1 MAKNQQANKPV
12 LLIGMGR
19 FGIALAQQLVDQ
31 DKEVLAVDRHR
42 SLVQKYADALTHTVE
57 ADATDIEALRQLG
70 AEDFDSAV
78 VGVGTSIESSVLIAA
93 NLVDLGV
100 NQVWAKAI
108 NPTHGKILTRI
119 GCHHVIYPEHD
130 AGVRAAHLVSGQMM
144 DFIKFDD
151 DFAIVKMRPP
161 KALQGKTIN
170 ESQPRKR
177 HQVNVVGVKS
187 PGKDFVYAQPDT
199 KVSPVTPLWSAAT
212 SHSSNTSPTTRRTRQ
227 REAVSSKSLTSH
239 LPGGASTSVETDK
252 RRSAENLC

>member
-1 MAKNQQANKPV
+1 MLV
-12 LLIGMGR
+12 IGLGR

-31 DKEVLAVDRHR
+31 GQEVLAVDRQR
-42 SLVQKYADALTHTVE
+42 SLAQKHAEAFTHTVE

-70 AEDFDSAV
+70 ATEFDAAV

-100 NQVWAKAI
+100 SQVWAKAI

-130 AGVRAAHLVSGQMM
+130 AGVRAAHLVSGKMM

-151 DFAIVKMRPP
+151 DFAIVKMYPP
-161 KALQGKTIN
+161 KVLQGKTIE

-177 HQVNVVGVKS
+177 HHVNVVGVKP
-187 PGKDFVYAQPDT
+187 PGQDFVYAQPETRIRPGDT
-199 KVSPVTPLWSAAT
+199 IVVSGDV
-212 SHSSNTSPTTRRTRQ
+212 R
-227 REAVSSKSLTSH
+227 H
-239 LPGGASTSVETDK
+239 LEWFADHV
-252 RRSAENLC
+252 

>member
-1 MAKNQQANKPV
+1 MPKNQQINKPV
-12 LLIGMGR
+12 LVVGLGR
-19 FGIALAQQLVDQ
+19 FGIALAQQLVSQ
-31 DKEVLAVDRHR
+31 DKEVLAVDRNR

-57 ADATDIEALRQLG
+57 ADATDIDALRQLG
-70 AEDFDSAV
+70 AEEFDSAV
-78 VGVGTSIESSVLIAA
+78 VGVGTSIESSVLVAA

-100 NQVWAKAI
+100 KQVWAKAI

-119 GCHHVIYPEHD
+119 GCHHVVYPEHD

-161 KALQGKTIN
+161 KALQGKTID

-199 KVSPVTPLWSAAT
+199 LVSPGDTIV
-212 SHSSNTSPTTRRTRQ
+212 
-227 REAVSSKSLTSH
+227 VSGDVSQLEWFADH
-239 LPGGASTSVETDK
+239 A
-252 RRSAENLC
+252 

>member
-1 MAKNQQANKPV
+1 MLV
-12 LLIGMGR
+12 VGLGR
-19 FGIALAQQLVDQ
+19 FGIALAEQLISQ
-31 DKEVLAVDRHR
+31 NKEVLAVERSR
-42 SLVQKYADALTHTVE
+42 SLAQKYADSLTHVVE

-70 AEDFDSAV
+70 ADEFDSAV

-100 NQVWAKAI
+100 KQVWAKAI

-130 AGVRAAHLVSGQMM
+130 AGVRAAHLVPGQML

-161 KALQGKTIN
+161 KDLHGKTIDQC
-170 ESQPRKR
+170 QPRKR
-177 HQVNVVGVKS
+177 HGVNVVGVKP

-199 KVSPVTPLWSAAT
+199 KVSAGDTIIVSGDVTVLEGFADSA
-212 SHSSNTSPTTRRTRQ
+212 
-227 REAVSSKSLTSH
+227 
-239 LPGGASTSVETDK
+239 
-252 RRSAENLC
+252 